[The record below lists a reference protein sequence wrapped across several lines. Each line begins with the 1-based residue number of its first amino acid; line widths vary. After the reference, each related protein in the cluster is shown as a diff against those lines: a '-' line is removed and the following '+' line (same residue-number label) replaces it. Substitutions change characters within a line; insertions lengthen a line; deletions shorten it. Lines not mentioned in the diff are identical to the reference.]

1 MNIGDHIAYLKEYMD
16 WIWEFLKSFPARS
29 SAYNSWLNE
38 YTIISNRVY
47 RMESLIE
54 LGMELQL
61 EVVVIEDNG

>member
-16 WIWEFLKSFPARS
+16 WIWGNIKKMGTRS
-29 SAYNSWLNE
+29 KVYETWLLE
-38 YTIISNRVY
+38 YIAISNRVFM
-47 RMESLIE
+47 MESLIE